1 VVLFAKRS
9 IAPILPVAYQILAPN
24 IHLLYLDELQNLETQ
39 SFGVKI
45 VDLVVC
51 KPKEVEKKVPFLL
64 SEARSLSDI
73 SLRATMLDL
82 IETILVY
89 KFENLSRKE
98 LEAMFGLSEL
108 KQTRVYQEAKEEGV
122 QLGRQEGVQL
132 GRQEGVQLGRQEGV
146 QLGRQEGVQ
155 LGRQSEAR
163 LLIRLLSKRFGI
175 LSKRLQSKITALP
188 LEKMEDLGEM
198 LLDFTAIADLETWLK
213 NQK

>member
-1 VVLFAKRS
+1 M
-9 IAPILPVAYQILAPN
+9 
-24 IHLLYLDELQNLETQ
+24 
-39 SFGVKI
+39 KI

-51 KPKEVEKKVPFLL
+51 KPKEVEQKVPLLL
-64 SEARSLSDI
+64 SEAKTLPDI
-73 SLRATMLDL
+73 SLRVTMLDL

-132 GRQEGVQLGRQEGV
+132 GRLEGVQLGRQEGV
-146 QLGRQEGVQ
+146 QLGRLEGLQ
-155 LGRQSEAR
+155 IGKQSEAK
-163 LLIRLLSKRFGI
+163 LLIRMLSKRFGI
-175 LSKRLQSKITALP
+175 LSKRLQSKIMALP

-198 LLDFTAIADLETWLK
+198 LLDFAAIAELETWLESHK
-213 NQK
+213 